1 MVMAVAVPEA
11 ENQALKRK
19 IKRKIR
25 RRILAVLARIEVMVV
40 AVVVVVVVAQDQVH
54 HQGMASQSPEKLSL
68 HAQLILTTR
77 AIYHGLMGKGILIGE
92 ECLPV

>member
-1 MVMAVAVPEA
+1 MVMAVAVPEV

-25 RRILAVLARIEVMVV
+25 RRISAVLVRIEVM
-40 AVVVVVVVAQDQVH
+40 AVVVGVAQDQVH

-68 HAQLILTTR
+68 HAQLILTILVT
-77 AIYHGLMGKGILIGE
+77 YHGLMGKGILIGE

>member
-1 MVMAVAVPEA
+1 MVMAVAVPEV

-25 RRILAVLARIEVMVV
+25 RRILAVLARIEVMAVAV
-40 AVVVVVVVAQDQVH
+40 AVVVVVAQGQVH

-68 HAQLILTTR
+68 HAQLILTILVT
-77 AIYHGLMGKGILIGE
+77 YHGLMGKGILIGE

>member
-25 RRILAVLARIEVMVV
+25 RRILAVLARIEVMAV
-40 AVVVVVVVAQDQVH
+40 AVVVAQGQVH

-68 HAQLILTTR
+68 HAQLILTILVT
-77 AIYHGLMGKGILIGE
+77 YHGLMGKGILIGE